1 MRIVKYGSSWCG
13 PCRLATETLKK
24 SGLPFEDIDIDNNPD
39 VATELKISRIPHIQF
54 FDDNN
59 NLVHTHIGGLNSS
72 DLNNIIENYGK

>member
-39 VATELKISRIPHIQF
+39 VAIELKISRIPHIVF
-54 FDDNN
+54 KDDNDN
-59 NLVHTHIGGLNSS
+59 VLHTHIGGLTSSELNS
-72 DLNNIIENYGK
+72 IVEKYG

>member
-13 PCRLATETLKK
+13 PCRMATETLNK
-24 SGLPFEDIDIDNNPD
+24 SGLPYEDVDIDNNPD
-39 VATELKISRIPHIQF
+39 VAMELKISRIPHIQF

-59 NLVHTHIGGLNSS
+59 NLVHTHIGGLTSS